1 MAITV
6 VRRVNRLLSAGLFA
20 IVLGGCAA
28 HAPIQPNARL
38 ADVLKQ
44 QQSADAA
51 YKAGDMQTA
60 ADLYARLVHE
70 VPSEADYWY
79 RLGNVQ
85 FRQQQPDVAV
95 AERGLHEEQCG
106 GEDQPP
112 RREGQQPTSVEVVGE
127 RAAVQPEDDERH
139 EPEEPGQPDVRARPG
154 QGVDLCRDGDDR
166 QLRPDDGDDLG
177 GEETPVLRYL

>member
-85 FRQQQPDVAV
+85 FRQQQPDEAV
-95 AERGLHEEQCG
+95 ISYGRAIELFPRHARAWHNLGIVRLRQAQAAMQASALSAKDDDPLHA
-106 GEDQPP
+106 
-112 RREGQQPTSVEVVGE
+112 TSVRMAARIARIGDDKSVGASTE
-127 RAAVQPEDDERH
+127 SAPIHSSNSAVEATPS
-139 EPEEPGQPDVRARPG
+139 
-154 QGVDLCRDGDDR
+154 QGVH
-166 QLRPDDGDDLG
+166 
-177 GEETPVLRYL
+177 